1 MATVSRSSAMR
12 RDRPTPPGAGPQS
25 DNARVLAECLNGAND
40 FDVAGHAYAKAH
52 DAYFEAVVTT
62 QDWLFE
68 MFFALGPDADA
79 KRARALPKIAADP
92 TRIPDHGASGP
103 DLPYD

>member
-1 MATVSRSSAMR
+1 
-12 RDRPTPPGAGPQS
+12 
-25 DNARVLAECLNGAND
+25 
-40 FDVAGHAYAKAH
+40 
-52 DAYFEAVVTT
+52 
-62 QDWLFE
+62 LFE

-103 DLPYD
+103 DLPYDESVRRRFFGED